1 MEVTITS
8 KNFEQEV
15 KNSTTPVLLDFWASW
30 CPPCQM
36 LGPVLAEV
44 AKEYAG
50 KVKVGKV
57 NVDEERDLADK
68 FDVSSIPLLV
78 VVKDGKVVKQAVG
91 YHSKEQLKALIS

>member
-15 KNSTTPVLLDFWASW
+15 KNSTTPVCWISGRLGARLAK
-30 CPPCQM
+30 M

-68 FDVSSIPLLV
+68 FDVSSIPCL
-78 VVKDGKVVKQAVG
+78 
-91 YHSKEQLKALIS
+91 S